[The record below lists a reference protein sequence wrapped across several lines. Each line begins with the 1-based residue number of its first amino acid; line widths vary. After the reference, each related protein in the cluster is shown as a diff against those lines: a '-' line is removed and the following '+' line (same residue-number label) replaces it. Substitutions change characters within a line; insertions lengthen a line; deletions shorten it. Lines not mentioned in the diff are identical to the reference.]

1 MMLRRIFLVP
11 AALCLAAVLL
21 LGLTGLRLY
30 AAADATGQAEDVRLQ
45 SYLYADELRRSS
57 DDMTRFVRS
66 FAQTGD
72 ARFEQL
78 YWDVAAIRNGE
89 LPRPQDYRRI
99 YWDFVV
105 AGDAKPRPDGQT
117 VPLRR
122 LMQDIGFTPQEFTY
136 LNEAQAKSDALM
148 RIELVAINA
157 VKGRFED
164 GSGQFTRHGRPNR
177 ELARQLLNDVQYD
190 RYKAQIMLPIDNF
203 YVLFEQRTNA
213 AVQDAKTV
221 EQRWLLTL
229 WLQLLLSALLVGGV
243 MFRTY
248 RRLSQALGEGQLV
261 SPPRQT
267 EKSPAGSE

>member
-1 MMLRRIFLVP
+1 MMLRRIFLMP
-11 AALCLAAVLL
+11 ATLCLAIVLL

-30 AAADATGQAEDVRLQ
+30 AAADATTQAENVRLQ

-72 ARFEQL
+72 ERFEKM

-105 AGDAKPRPDGQT
+105 AGDSKPRPDGQA

-122 LMQDIGFTPQEFTY
+122 LMQDIGFTPQEFSC

-148 RIELVAINA
+148 RIEMVAINA

-164 GSGQFTRHGRPNR
+164 DSGLFTHHGRPNR
-177 ELARQLLNDVQYD
+177 ELARQLLNDAQYD

-213 AVQDAKTV
+213 AVQEAKMV

-229 WLQLLLSALLVGGV
+229 
-243 MFRTY
+243 
-248 RRLSQALGEGQLV
+248 
-261 SPPRQT
+261 
-267 EKSPAGSE
+267 